1 MLEWKIAISS
11 FASWYWLPYFE
22 TSFDLLKRGYVRHL
36 SGQFVM
42 SQVVRGLP
50 MALAA
55 TSLQFLLLKAPAK
68 GVIYLK
74 NGRGS
79 SHCFFGP
86 ANVGPLAGQAL
97 GFSTCHR
104 GKHLY
109 QVDLSHS
116 SPSNVCFFV
125 FQDSVS
131 VVNWWLVVTLERFFL
146 WVFESEKCLLRLR
159 TNQQQMALK
168 RHVYMI

>member
-1 MLEWKIAISS
+1 MLEWKSAISS
-11 FASWYWLPYFE
+11 FASWSWLPYFA

-68 GVIYLK
+68 GVIYFK
-74 NGRGS
+74 NGRGGQVIAS
-79 SHCFFGP
+79 S
-86 ANVGPLAGQAL
+86 VQQML
-97 GFSTCHR
+97 GHLQGRPWVFSTCHR

-116 SPSNVCFFV
+116 SPSNVCFLV
-125 FQDSVS
+125 FKDSVS
-131 VVNWWLVVTLERFFL
+131 LVNWWLVVTLERL
-146 WVFESEKCLLRLR
+146 VFPVSVWIWEKF
-159 TNQQQMALK
+159 T
-168 RHVYMI
+168 